1 MDLRLTRIED
11 DGNCTIGKLALPD
24 DKVFFTVER
33 PWIGNLVGRSCVPA
47 GQYDLVPHASARFGR
62 TWALV
67 NRQLRVV
74 HQPADIPAD
83 AEGVWRSAILIHVG
97 NWSKDLRGC
106 IAPGLGYKRRSE
118 HGQMVTQ
125 STVAMRHLRSLLGP
139 MTRGHRIIIEGIQK

>member
-1 MDLRLTRIED
+1 MDLHLTRIED
-11 DGNCTIGKLALPD
+11 DGACTIGKLALPD
-24 DKVFFTVER
+24 GQVFFTVER

-47 GQYDLVPHASARFGR
+47 GDYDLVPHASQRFGR

-67 NRQLRVV
+67 NRRIKVV

-83 AEGVWRSAILIHVG
+83 ADGLWRSAILIHVG

-106 IAPGLGYKRRSE
+106 IAPGMGYKRRSE

-125 STVAMRHLRSLLGP
+125 STMAMRHLRNLLGP
-139 MTRGHRIIIEGIQK
+139 MTRGHRIFIEGVRK